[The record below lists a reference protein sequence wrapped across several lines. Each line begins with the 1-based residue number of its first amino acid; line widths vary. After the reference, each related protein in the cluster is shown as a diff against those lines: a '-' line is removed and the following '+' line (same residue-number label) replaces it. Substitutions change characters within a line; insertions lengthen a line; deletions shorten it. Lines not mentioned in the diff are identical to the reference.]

1 MAFGFYYVFFSISS
15 VSVSLS
21 FYLVIV
27 LLVIW
32 LSGGCFLVVLFDYEY
47 GLWNNIGPFG
57 GYVFV
62 WIYSWDGINADVNYK
77 IGMAIN
83 IRTIRFERDFLVLW
97 HVCWCKEDRGSV
109 EIQWIIGRLI
119 RHNVSRGR
127 QVCSLVSLNQRQKLH
142 YIYKIG
148 VSNQERSNSMA
159 TLWIAPWS
167 QGKIFGIWDKWMKSP
182 RATRFLF
189 FPYRRI
195 SPRIW
200 WRVSTY
206 ERESIKVSKE
216 LVSNFCLVS
225 TEWGMRF
232 PGIIKPNFNSS
243 REPFFTFLK

>member
-1 MAFGFYYVFFSISS
+1 MAFGFYYVWFSISS

-32 LSGGCFLVVLFDYEY
+32 ISGGCFLVVLFDYEF
-47 GLWNNIGPFG
+47 GLWNEIGPFG

-83 IRTIRFERDFLVLW
+83 IRSIRFERDFLVLG

-142 YIYKIG
+142 FIYKIG
-148 VSNQERSNSMA
+148 VCNQERSILMA
-159 TLWIAPWS
+159 KLWIAHFIY
-167 QGKIFGIWDKWMKSP
+167 KLFGIWDKWMKSP
-182 RATRFLF
+182 WAIRFLF
-189 FPYRRI
+189 F
-195 SPRIW
+195 SLSKDQSEGL
-200 WRVSTY
+200 V
-206 ERESIKVSKE
+206 ESI
-216 LVSNFCLVS
+216 N
-225 TEWGMRF
+225 
-232 PGIIKPNFNSS
+232 I
-243 REPFFTFLK
+243 REGEY